1 MMRSMLT
8 SLSLVMTMAA
18 CNIEIGYP
26 AGEKNFI
33 AFNRLDMD
41 DSVATEAQEEQRM
54 LPPIGAVHTKQFN
67 YPFARLAGRA
77 EAGDVLKNPLPM
89 TPENLA
95 VGQTKY
101 NQYCALCHGMDG
113 LGPMSKSRSSATE
126 RGMIPGNNLTD
137 ERVYK
142 LSRERPGEIFHVITA
157 GAAIMGSYAGQ
168 LEPLERWA
176 VVHYIHTLG
185 MVQNPPSVAE

>member
-8 SLSLVMTMAA
+8 SLSLVMIMTA

-54 LPPIGAVHTKQFN
+54 LPPPGAVHTKQHN

-77 EAGDVLKNPLPM
+77 EAGAAPP
-89 TPENLA
+89 
-95 VGQTKY
+95 QTVSCRLTIKRPW
-101 NQYCALCHGMDG
+101 N
-113 LGPMSKSRSSATE
+113 AT
-126 RGMIPGNNLTD
+126 RAHAT
-137 ERVYK
+137 R
-142 LSRERPGEIFHVITA
+142 F
-157 GAAIMGSYAGQ
+157 
-168 LEPLERWA
+168 
-176 VVHYIHTLG
+176 
-185 MVQNPPSVAE
+185 AE